1 MQTSDITKQ
10 EKNIQV
16 SLMRLLKGLLP
27 ILMLAAVIGCTKVKN
42 TDIGADLL
50 PDIDNVNTFDTTLSV
65 SVENFYTP
73 DSLLPKM
80 TRTYSGAIGEF
91 VLGHLANDPMFGS
104 TTASMY
110 YELKPSEYPFTYQAS
125 RDSLYIDSV
134 VLSLKW
140 KYTFGDTNGVQTID
154 VYRVNEFIR
163 PDSSYP
169 ITASASYDELMSS
182 ITFSPSILDDS
193 VNLRTYKT
201 KDILRIPLKK
211 SFGKVLLSWDTI
223 SLKSPLK
230 NDSLFR
236 EYYKGFALVPQ
247 KLNSANSLMTF
258 DMDDTTTNL
267 RLYYQY
273 VKDGK
278 RDTVYKT
285 FTFNNL
291 KLGGAINQIT
301 RKYEGSESSS
311 YITKKQKDSLVYIQ
325 TAPGT
330 YANIKL
336 PAIDAFKKKKGNVI
350 IHLAELSMQEVVTPA
365 RRSEIFTPPPFL
377 YLEAY
382 DSANNY
388 YIPFVSDGF
397 NAGTFDPPT
406 FGGMKKLTVDPL
418 GNIVSRYEMNITRY
432 LQGIIT
438 RNSPNLAFRLTAPYN
453 VYYKDLNVSFNLNHL
468 CRGGVTLGGGS
479 HPTQRMKLRVVYSKL

>member
-1 MQTSDITKQ
+1 M
-10 EKNIQV
+10 
-16 SLMRLLKGLLP
+16 SLQRLLKGLFPL
-27 ILMLAAVIGCTKVKN
+27 IVLLFSIGCTKVKN

-50 PDIDNVNTFDTTLSV
+50 PAIDNVNTFDTTLSV
-65 SVENFYTP
+65 SVENYFTP

-80 TRTYSGAIGEF
+80 TRTYTGAIGEF

-104 TTASMY
+104 TTASIF
-110 YELKPSEYPFTYQAS
+110 YELKPSEYPFTYQNV
-125 RDSLYIDSV
+125 RDSLYLDSI

-140 KYTFGDTNGVQTID
+140 KYTFGDTNGVQKID
-154 VYRVNEFIR
+154 VYKVNQFIR
-163 PDSSYP
+163 PDSAYP
-169 ITASASYDELMSS
+169 ITSSATYDELMSS
-182 ITFSPSILDDS
+182 VTFSPSSLDDS
-193 VNLRTYKT
+193 LNLRTYKT
-201 KDILRIPLKK
+201 NNILRIPLSN
-211 SFGKVLLSWDTI
+211 SFGKILLSWDTI

-247 KLNSANSLMTF
+247 KLNSANALMTF

-267 RLYYQY
+267 RIYYQY
-273 VKDGK
+273 VKNGK
-278 RDTVYKT
+278 RDTTYKT

-291 KLGGAINQIT
+291 KTGGAINQIS
-301 RKYEGSESSS
+301 RKYEGSEAAS
-311 YITKKQKDSLVYIQ
+311 YINKKQRDSLVYIQ

-330 YANIKL
+330 YASIKI
-336 PAIDAFKKKKGNVI
+336 PAIDQFKKSKGNVI
-350 IHLAELSMQEVVTPA
+350 VHLAELSMQEVVTPS
-365 RRSEIFTPPPFL
+365 RRADIFTPPPYL
-377 YLEAY
+377 YLEAF
-382 DSANNY
+382 DSTNNY

-406 FGGMKKLTVDPL
+406 FGGMKKLTVDPF

-453 VYYKDLNVSFNLNHL
+453 VYYKDLNASFNLNHL

>member
-1 MQTSDITKQ
+1 
-10 EKNIQV
+10 
-16 SLMRLLKGLLP
+16 MRLLKGLLP

-201 KDILRIPLKK
+201 KDILRIPLKN